1 MDGWM
6 CVYVLNALA
15 CVFVSVARCCP
26 SLHISSLNV
35 LWHAFLHFLVD
46 IFSFCCMGMLRIR
59 EVERGK
65 GKKEEEKRKTNL
77 GIYSGEIAMF
87 SSQETT
93 EERRMKRRMIDHAVT
108 SHQRMSYAKEINQY
122 RKS

>member
-65 GKKEEEKRKTNL
+65 GKKEEEKEKQICAFIRAK
-77 GIYSGEIAMF
+77 SRC
-87 SSQETT
+87 SHD
-93 EERRMKRRMIDHAVT
+93 RRQQKRGGG
-108 SHQRMSYAKEINQY
+108 
-122 RKS
+122 